1 MPLIT
6 HACVTLFSHRLS
18 SRLDGTAGKLKSM
31 ALQRGVAK
39 QLGAVSQQMGVAMA
53 GMNTMQVSPLVPALA
68 LTRALALREE
78 W

>member
-53 GMNTMQVSPLVPALA
+53 GMNTMQVSPLVPAL
-68 LTRALALREE
+68 TRALALREE